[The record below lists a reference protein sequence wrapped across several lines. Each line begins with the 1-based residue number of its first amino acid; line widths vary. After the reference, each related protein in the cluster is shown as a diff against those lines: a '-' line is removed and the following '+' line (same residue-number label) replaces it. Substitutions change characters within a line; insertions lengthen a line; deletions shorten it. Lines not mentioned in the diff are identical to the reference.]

1 MIIIIFTQ
9 KARWARGFHAD
20 TFCSI
25 KLPCI
30 SALTFKFKC
39 LFLSMNGMSCISF
52 FWKRGLTV
60 EFYIPCQVLHEYGNF
75 YAHKKNQPI
84 GSSVLGIFG
93 VIHLWDK
100 NMFQLWTFSCI
111 MDIEDY
117 FRWKFMLIS
126 DISRNW
132 FFSKRYCLSLL
143 SKTISVGWLWYQMY
157 H

>member
-52 FWKRGLTV
+52 FWKRGLTL
-60 EFYIPCQVLHEYGNF
+60 EILHTL
-75 YAHKKNQPI
+75 
-84 GSSVLGIFG
+84 SSLTWI
-93 VIHLWDK
+93 
-100 NMFQLWTFSCI
+100 
-111 MDIEDY
+111 
-117 FRWKFMLIS
+117 WKFLCAQEKSTDWVIS
-126 DISRNW
+126 FGYIWGHTSLRQKHVPTVNIFLHHRYRRLFLLKNSCSSATFHEID
-132 FFSKRYCLSLL
+132 FSKKIVLFHYYL
-143 SKTISVGWLWYQMY
+143 KP
-157 H
+157 